1 MGVVHPFGDLDEK
14 EVLKIAAA
22 IEKQSEHPLASAIL
36 RKAEELQI
44 SLDSLQV
51 SEFRAMTGK
60 GAAAR
65 VNGTM
70 YYIGKPSLFSDASI
84 GEDVRAQITRA
95 QKQGHTVMLLGD
107 ETKVLGMIAVSD
119 QLRENAAFVLET
131 LRNLGITQT
140 IMLTGD
146 HETTA
151 RAIASSLPLTDIR
164 AELLPEEKLTAIQT
178 LQQQSGRIAMVG
190 DGVNDAPALAAANIG
205 IAMGDI
211 GTDVALET
219 ADVVLMGDDLGKLPY
234 AIRLGRKTMRIIQQN
249 IALALLLKVLALVLI
264 IPGWL
269 TLWMAIFADM
279 GATLLVLLNSLR
291 LLRLGAISK

>member
-1 MGVVHPFGDLDEK
+1 
-14 EVLKIAAA
+14 
-22 IEKQSEHPLASAIL
+22 
-36 RKAEELQI
+36 
-44 SLDSLQV
+44 
-51 SEFRAMTGK
+51 
-60 GAAAR
+60 
-65 VNGTM
+65 
-70 YYIGKPSLFSDASI
+70 
-84 GEDVRAQITRA
+84 
-95 QKQGHTVMLLGD
+95 
-107 ETKVLGMIAVSD
+107 
-119 QLRENAAFVLET
+119 
-131 LRNLGITQT
+131 
-140 IMLTGD
+140 
-146 HETTA
+146 
-151 RAIASSLPLTDIR
+151 
-164 AELLPEEKLTAIQT
+164 LTAIQT

-219 ADVVLMGDDLGKLPY
+219 ADVVLMGDDLGQLPY

-291 LLRLGAISK
+291 LLRLDGTNK